1 MNNNT
6 ELNMNNNPILNMNSN
21 NNPLPDNNNP
31 LPDNNNPL
39 PDNNNY
45 IDPLLV
51 SDIKDEWTRK
61 MIQDGIKTLNRL
73 EAWYLLRNIIPEEK
87 QGFMFNR
94 DKNMRNVMSEID
106 KDNGGHSGSS
116 IAITCRHLEFIA
128 KNGIQQYVKEFIQ

>member
-1 MNNNT
+1 MNNNS
-6 ELNMNNNPILNMNSN
+6 ELIMNNNPLYDNNTLPDNSN
-21 NNPLPDNNNP
+21 LLPDNNNL
-31 LPDNNNPL
+31 LPDNS
-39 PDNNNY
+39 NY

-51 SDIKDEWTRK
+51 NDIKDEWSRK

-73 EAWYLLRNIIPEEK
+73 EAWYLLRNFIPEEK

-94 DKNMRNVMSEID
+94 DESMRNVMSEID
-106 KDNGGHSGSS
+106 NDYGGHSGSS